1 MWGYPGSN
9 MKTGVDQGVRE
20 KVIAYIVENLLL
32 GDEAGF
38 DDDVS
43 MISAGIMDST
53 AAIELVAF
61 LDEAFNIQL
70 ADEEISP
77 ENLDSVSRI
86 VALVERKSGKA

>member
-1 MWGYPGSN
+1 MNSSADENIRG
-9 MKTGVDQGVRE
+9 
-20 KVIAYIVENLLL
+20 KVVAYIVENLLL
-32 GDEAGF
+32 GDESGF

-61 LDEAFNIQL
+61 IDEAFGVQL

-86 VALVERKSGKA
+86 VALVQRKTLKA

>member
-1 MWGYPGSN
+1 MNSSGDENIRG
-9 MKTGVDQGVRE
+9 
-20 KVIAYIVENLLL
+20 KVVAYIVENLLL
-32 GDEAGF
+32 GDESGF

-61 LDEAFNIQL
+61 IDEAFGVQL

-86 VALVERKSGKA
+86 VALVQRKTLKA